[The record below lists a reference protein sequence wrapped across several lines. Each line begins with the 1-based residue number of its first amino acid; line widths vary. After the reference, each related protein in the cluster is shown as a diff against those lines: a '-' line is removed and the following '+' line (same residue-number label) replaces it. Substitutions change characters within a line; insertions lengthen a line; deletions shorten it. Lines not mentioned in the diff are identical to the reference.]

1 MVPSSN
7 ETDGKQMKGLITNE
21 WDRDNLE
28 FLLNTKGDDFKA
40 WFAQADEDDKAYA
53 QELMDAY
60 SRELLLRSQELDI
73 EANLV
78 QSNNQEAKM
87 VIDKILKR

>member
-1 MVPSSN
+1 
-7 ETDGKQMKGLITNE
+7 MKGLITNE
-21 WDRDNLE
+21 WDRDNLN
-28 FLLNTKGDDFKA
+28 FLLNTKGDDFKV

-87 VIDKILKR
+87 VIDKILKL

>member
-1 MVPSSN
+1 ML
-7 ETDGKQMKGLITNE
+7 KGLITNE

-28 FLLNTKGDDFKA
+28 FLLNTKGDAFKA

-60 SRELLLRSQELDI
+60 SRELKLRAEELEIEGLLALG
-73 EANLV
+73 
-78 QSNNQEAKM
+78 NNQEANM
-87 VIDKILKR
+87 VIDKIRKL

>member
-1 MVPSSN
+1 MR
-7 ETDGKQMKGLITNE
+7 GLITNE
-21 WDRDNLE
+21 WDRDNLN

-60 SRELLLRSQELDI
+60 SRELQLKAYELAI
-73 EANLV
+73 EAEMSLEYAEA
-78 QSNNQEAKM
+78 NQVLEQFR
-87 VIDKILKR
+87 LKK

>member
-1 MVPSSN
+1 
-7 ETDGKQMKGLITNE
+7 MKGLITND

-28 FLLNTKGDDFKA
+28 FLLNTKGDDFKV

-60 SRELLLRSQELDI
+60 SRELKLRAEELRIESELSLLQEYNTAKSVLD
-73 EANLV
+73 
-78 QSNNQEAKM
+78 
-87 VIDKILKR
+87 VIAQN